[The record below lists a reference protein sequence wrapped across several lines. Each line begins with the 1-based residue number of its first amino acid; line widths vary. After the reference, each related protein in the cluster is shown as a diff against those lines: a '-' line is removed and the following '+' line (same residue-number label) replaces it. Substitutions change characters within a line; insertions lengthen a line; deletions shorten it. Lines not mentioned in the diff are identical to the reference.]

1 MKNIKKQIGNHTKKQ
16 NKTNERLETYSR
28 DFTMIL
34 CCFST
39 IFAFSISIASASA
52 SPVNILQ
59 MDKAEAMDWASS
71 CSTHFAQILGNEGAL
86 IWGGDGLS
94 EDDQKFWEDEVQ
106 SLTDTMIKA
115 VDTSLEKK
123 QTEIMQV

>member
-39 IFAFSISIASASA
+39 IFVFSIASA

-71 CSTHFAQILGNEGAL
+71 CSTHFAQIVCNEGAI